1 MTNFLDDD
9 ELEETIL
16 PSDTIESKF
25 EDNVDNLR
33 KDINNIELML
43 SQIQKHI
50 MVIEAQ
56 ITQIELILKN
66 KNTQGSDKPKLY
78 QILSKSQELL
88 SMYYDNYNR
97 FAETKYKYRKEQNDL
112 NYKVIKL
119 IEVEMKNLKNLM
131 PSQLELLETM
141 KGLQFGNSE
150 TKNTIQEELE
160 AINSDPIY
168 EL

>member
-1 MTNFLDDD
+1 MTSLLDDD
-9 ELEETIL
+9 DVEETVQVV
-16 PSDTIESKF
+16 DNVESKF
-25 EDNVDNLR
+25 DDNADNLR

-43 SQIQKHI
+43 SSIQKHL

-56 ITQIELILKN
+56 IGQIESLIKN
-66 KNTQGSDKPKLY
+66 KSTPPGDKPKLY
-78 QILSKSQELL
+78 QVLSKSQELL

-119 IEVEMKNLKNLM
+119 IEVEMKNLKTVM
-131 PSQLELLETM
+131 PSHLELLETM
-141 KGLQFGNSE
+141 KGLQFSSPEVKNSIE
-150 TKNTIQEELE
+150 EELA

-168 EL
+168 EV